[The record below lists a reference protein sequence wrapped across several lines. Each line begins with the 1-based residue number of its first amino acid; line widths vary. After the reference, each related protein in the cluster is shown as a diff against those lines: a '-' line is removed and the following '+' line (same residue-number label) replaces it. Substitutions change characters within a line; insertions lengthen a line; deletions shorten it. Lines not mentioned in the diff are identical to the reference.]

1 MIFRLAYRNL
11 TRRPTQS
18 FLAAGAVAG
27 SLMILIATTN
37 FQEGAWVNVVRDT
50 VRAAAGHVVVQ
61 PLGYQKSKDPE
72 LLIPDSSALAKRLA
86 DSHPDTTVLRRIF
99 VGGMIAS
106 PNNSVAVALN
116 GVEPEAERA
125 ISQIPDKLK
134 EGAWLQPDSDGEV
147 LIGVTLA
154 KRLQVSVGDKVVVT
168 SSRKGELQGFPFR
181 VAGTFEVGSAAMD
194 AFFVLA
200 TLSAVQNL
208 IPDVQD
214 PATQVAIQVAEFEAP
229 SSLLGAITS
238 AAGDGFE
245 VLPWEEALSTLYN
258 ARRLD
263 RVSSAV
269 TLGFLAILSTIG
281 ILNVLLMSLFQRT
294 REMGMLQALGM
305 RPFGLTRLLMA
316 EGLLLGAFGVLLGLA
331 LGLAV
336 SFPLVEYGF
345 DYAMMQDAT
354 PVSGVAM
361 DTHINGIYAWTQTV
375 AWSVAH
381 LGFAV
386 LAALWPAVRAGR
398 LEAVES
404 LRAH

>member
-1 MIFRLAYRNL
+1 MIFRLAFRNL
-11 TRRPTQS
+11 IRRPMQS
-18 FLAAGAVAG
+18 FLAAGAVGG

-72 LLIPDSSALAKRLA
+72 LLIPDSAALAKTIA
-86 DSHPDTTVLRRIF
+86 SANPGTTVLRRIF

-116 GVEPEAERA
+116 GVEPEAEKS

-134 EGAWLQPDSDGEV
+134 EGEWLGADSDGEV
-147 LIGVTLA
+147 IIGVTLA
-154 KRLQVSVGDKVVVT
+154 KRLQVSIGDKVVVT

-181 VAGTFEVGSAAMD
+181 VAGVFEVGSAAMD

-208 IPDVQD
+208 IPDVTD
-214 PATQVAIQVAEFEAP
+214 PATQVAVQVPDFEAP
-229 SSLLGAITS
+229 ASLLGSVTQVS
-238 AAGDGFE
+238 GDGFE
-245 VLPWEEALSTLYN
+245 VLPWEEALPALYN
-258 ARRLD
+258 TRKLD
-263 RVSSAV
+263 RTSNAV

-305 RPFGLTRLLMA
+305 RPSGLTKLLLA
-316 EGLLLGAFGVLLGLA
+316 EGFLLGVFGALVGLI

-345 DYAMMQDAT
+345 DYSMMQDAT
-354 PVSGVAM
+354 PVGGVAL
-361 DTHINGIYAWTQTV
+361 DTHIKGIYSWSHTIAWT
-375 AWSVAH
+375 VAH
-381 LGFAV
+381 LCFAA
-386 LAALWPAVRAGR
+386 LAALWPAIRAGR
-398 LEAVES
+398 LEAVDS

>member
-1 MIFRLAYRNL
+1 MIFRLAFRNL
-11 TRRPTQS
+11 IRRPVQS
-18 FLAAGAVAG
+18 FLAAGAVGG

-61 PLGYQKSKDPE
+61 PLGFQKSKDPE
-72 LLIPDSSALAKRLA
+72 LLIPDSAALAGTIA
-86 DSHPDTTVLRRIF
+86 SANPGTTVIRRIF

-116 GVEPEAERA
+116 GVEPEAEKA
-125 ISQIPDKLK
+125 VSQIPEKLK
-134 EGAWLQPDSDGEV
+134 EGEWLKADSDGEV
-147 LIGVTLA
+147 IIGVTLA
-154 KRLQVSVGDKVVVT
+154 KRLQVSIGDKVVVT

-208 IPDVQD
+208 IPDVTD
-214 PATQVAIQVAEFEAP
+214 PATQVAVQVPEFEAP
-229 SSLLGAITS
+229 DSLLGSVAT
-238 AAGDGFE
+238 AAGEGFE
-245 VLPWEEALSTLYN
+245 VLPWEEALPTLYN
-258 ARRLD
+258 TRKLD
-263 RVSSAV
+263 RVSNAV

-305 RPFGLTRLLMA
+305 RPSGLTKLLMA
-316 EGLLLGAFGVLLGLA
+316 EGLLLGVFGAVLGLV

-345 DYAMMQDAT
+345 DYSMMQDAT
-354 PVSGVAM
+354 PVSGVAL
-361 DTHINGIYAWTQTV
+361 DTHIKGIYSWSHTVVWT
-375 AWSVAH
+375 VAH
-381 LGFAV
+381 LCFAV
-386 LAALWPAVRAGR
+386 LAALWPAFRAGR
-398 LEAVES
+398 LEAVDS
-404 LRAH
+404 LRAG